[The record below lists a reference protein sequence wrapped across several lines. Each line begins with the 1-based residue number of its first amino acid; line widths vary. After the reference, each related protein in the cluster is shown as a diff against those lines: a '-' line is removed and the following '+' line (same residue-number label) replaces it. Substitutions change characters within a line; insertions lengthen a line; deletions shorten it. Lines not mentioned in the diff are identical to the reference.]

1 MAVLRSKPHRGLTD
15 IRTMSD
21 LTTETSNPQRKFLK
35 LAMLAMERIRRGKEK
50 ASARHRIEDI
60 DARFAEIEA
69 ETKSLMQLVNAEG
82 DTGDGAQSNQPKTGR
97 QTNIRGLKF
106 RY

>member
-1 MAVLRSKPHRGLTD
+1 MAGPRSKPRRGLTD

-35 LAMLAMERIRRGKEK
+35 LAMLSMERIRRGKEK
-50 ASARHRIEDI
+50 ASAYHRIEDI
-60 DARFAEIEA
+60 NGRLTEIEA
-69 ETKSLMQLVNAEG
+69 ETKSLMQLINAEG
-82 DTGDGAQSNQPKTGR
+82 DTADGDQTNQPKTR
-97 QTNIRGLKF
+97 HQTNIRGLKF